1 MKIIAHSE
9 SQEVNLVAKLAE
21 LGFGQF
27 DSDLGGPESELGKDA
42 ENQNQK
48 RLAARVLK
56 YASMSS
62 SLHLY
67 SISPPCLPK
76 HSKNTLFVSRP
87 IKNRILTPKIGHLR
101 LGLCEYKTLYKKS
114 PSPSPFYLGQ

>member
-27 DSDLGGPESELGKDA
+27 DSDLDGPESELGKDA

-62 SLHLY
+62 SLVWTKISFLSQNHL
-67 SISPPCLPK
+67 SL
-76 HSKNTLFVSRP
+76 
-87 IKNRILTPKIGHLR
+87 
-101 LGLCEYKTLYKKS
+101 
-114 PSPSPFYLGQ
+114 

>member
-1 MKIIAHSE
+1 MF

-27 DSDLGGPESELGKDA
+27 DSDPGGPESELGKDA

-62 SLHLY
+62 S
-67 SISPPCLPK
+67 SISPHLPK
-76 HSKNTLFVSRP
+76 HSKNIFFKSGP
-87 IKNRILTPKIGHLR
+87 I
-101 LGLCEYKTLYKKS
+101 
-114 PSPSPFYLGQ
+114 

>member
-27 DSDLGGPESELGKDA
+27 DSDLDGPESELGKDA

-56 YASMSS
+56 YASVSS
-62 SLHLY
+62 SLHLFHLLIFPNIAK
-67 SISPPCLPK
+67 IS
-76 HSKNTLFVSRP
+76 SS
-87 IKNRILTPKIGHLR
+87 G
-101 LGLCEYKTLYKKS
+101 
-114 PSPSPFYLGQ
+114 LGQLRTEF

>member
-1 MKIIAHSE
+1 MF

-27 DSDLGGPESELGKDA
+27 DSDLGGTESELGKDA

-62 SLHLY
+62 
-67 SISPPCLPK
+67 
-76 HSKNTLFVSRP
+76 
-87 IKNRILTPKIGHLR
+87 
-101 LGLCEYKTLYKKS
+101 
-114 PSPSPFYLGQ
+114 